1 MSLSIR
7 SSLACAIACNLSLVV
22 PVTQANPTVAADP
35 FQGDP
40 VSTEVP
46 SPDGGEWAAPPPPP
60 PPLPPRPSAVSALL
74 TSSYGED
81 SAPRRASE
89 TPEEPET
96 GDPGKRLITA
106 GIIVLGAAIGSGAL
120 TYYTFDTRRKTED
133 TLQTTRQTN
142 LALIA
147 AGLPAQDTGDL
158 EQKIKLNRALSVGFG
173 VGAAV
178 LLVTGGA
185 LFLAGYGRKQR
196 SKSITWTP
204 RITGL
209 EVSF

>member
-1 MSLSIR
+1 MPLSIR
-7 SSLACAIACNLSLVV
+7 PSLVCAIACNLSLVV
-22 PVTQANPTVAADP
+22 PVVRANPTAAADP
-35 FQGDP
+35 FRADP
-40 VSTEVP
+40 ASTEVP

-60 PPLPPRPSAVSALL
+60 PPPPPPAVSAAP
-74 TSSYGED
+74 TSFYGED

-89 TPEEPET
+89 APEEPET

-133 TLQTTRQTN
+133 TLKTTRQTN

-196 SKSITWTP
+196 AKAITWTP